1 MIETLL
7 NNASLLAT
15 IPDKFEN
22 TVNIKVTFVFE
33 EYDFLGCYLKL
44 MSEISLE
51 ESCVKFDFSLAH
63 FVYPKSVCFV
73 ILFKNEVFLQ
83 LGSVRPIQLGPLR
96 QFRQVE
102 LTYLA

>member
-44 MSEISLE
+44 MSEISWV
-51 ESCVKFDFSLAH
+51 ESCVKFAFSLVH

-73 ILFKNEVFLQ
+73 ILLKNKVLSTIRVSPSET
-83 LGSVRPIQLGPLR
+83 VRSFVLISAG
-96 QFRQVE
+96 
-102 LTYLA
+102 